1 MGNVIN
7 VNQLCKRYKNFR
19 LKSIDFQIKKGT
31 ITGFVGPNG
40 SGKTTTIKCL
50 LNLIRRDSGTITV
63 LGLDNIRREREIK
76 DQLEI
81 VLDEGYYYD
90 DLTLG
95 EMKRLIA
102 PIYSIWDEKAYQY
115 YLQRFN
121 LPEDRKIKDLSK
133 GMRMKYSILLAISHN
148 AKLFIMDE
156 PTSGLDPLVRNDL
169 VEILRDLIQDDE
181 KTVFFSTHITS
192 DLDKVADYVIFLFDG
207 QIFLQGE
214 KDDIKNNHVIV
225 KGSNVLLNDD
235 AEKCFIG
242 IHKSPYG
249 FEGLSNDRAAVK
261 RLLNDNATYE
271 VPTIEDLL
279 LYYTRR
285 GIQ

>member
-1 MGNVIN
+1 METVIN
-7 VNQLCKRYKNFR
+7 VNQLRKDYRDFS

-50 LNLIRRDSGTITV
+50 LNLIHRDSGTITIF
-63 LGLDNIRREREIK
+63 GLDSIKQEREIK
-76 DQLEI
+76 DQLGI
-81 VLDEGYYYD
+81 VLDVGYYYE
-90 DLTLG
+90 DLTLN

-102 PIYSIWDEKAYQY
+102 PIYSAWDDKAYQY
-115 YLQRFN
+115 YLQKFD
-121 LPEDRKIKDLSK
+121 LPADRKIKDLSK

-169 VEILRDLIQDDE
+169 VEILKYLIQDGE
-181 KTVFFSTHITS
+181 KTVFFSTQITS
-192 DLDKVADYVIFLFDG
+192 DLDKMADDIIFLFDG
-207 QIFLQGE
+207 GIFLQGT
-214 KDDIKNNHVIV
+214 KDEINNNHVIV
-225 KGSNVLLNDD
+225 KGPNELLNKDT
-235 AEKCFIG
+235 EKYFIG
-242 IHKSPYG
+242 IHKTPYG
-249 FEGLSNDRAAVK
+249 IKGLSDNKAAIK
-261 RLLNDNATYE
+261 RLLKDNAIYE

-285 GIQ
+285 IK